1 MEFLYYQNTIY
12 FLAFAIISGIMLLL
26 PALRKGGMGQGAISA
41 REAVQLNN
49 SQSAQFIDI
58 RPYEEFAKGSVA
70 QAKSFPKDE
79 IENKIS
85 TLPKKPLILI
95 CSSGRTAQQ
104 VAQKL
109 KKHNIEQVYW
119 LKGGINDWIGEGLP
133 VKAANDKSSKKAA
146 K

>member
-12 FLAFAIISGIMLLL
+12 FLIFAIISAVMLLL
-26 PALRKGGMGQGAISA
+26 PALRKGGMGQGAVSA

-58 RPYEEFAKGSVA
+58 RPYEEFAKGSIA
-70 QAKSFPKDE
+70 QAKSFPKSE
-79 IENKIS
+79 IESKIS
-85 TLPKKPLILI
+85 ALPKKPLILI
-95 CSSGRTAQQ
+95 CTSGRTAQQ
-104 VAQKL
+104 TAQML

-119 LKGGINDWIGEGLP
+119 LKGGINDWITEGLP
-133 VKAANDKSSKKAA
+133 IKAVADKSKKAA

>member
-12 FLAFAIISGIMLLL
+12 FLIFAIVSGVMLLL
-26 PALRKGGMGQGAISA
+26 PALRKGGAGQGAISA

-58 RPYEEFAKGSVA
+58 RPYEEFAKGSIA

-79 IENKIS
+79 IESKVAA
-85 TLPKKPLILI
+85 LPKKPLILI
-95 CSSGRTAQQ
+95 CASGRTAQQ
-104 VAQKL
+104 TAQML

-119 LKGGINDWIGEGLP
+119 LKGGINDWISEGLP
-133 VKAANDKSSKKAA
+133 IKATSEKSKKAA